1 MDQKELIELQAKY
14 KLTEE
19 EYQQYYH
26 AVNMFFTAGKQSEEK
41 PKLVFVAGQAG
52 AGKSRLIPVANKKL
66 NYNAVVIDYDVI
78 RSMHPKFELASI
90 ENKEDL
96 HLALL
101 PDADRASQEI
111 RDYCRETKLNLI
123 YEGTMR
129 ATEGFLKM
137 AREYKM
143 SGYEIDLEL
152 MSVPK
157 FESYTSTF
165 FRYAMQLESDANP
178 RWYLKVFMILHMII
192 SLLHCKD
199 SRVKDYS
206 SMQLYIKEG
215 NEIQS
220 LFTVFHKCQM
230 KFKLVCLCLIL

>member
-52 AGKSRLIPVANKKL
+52 AGKSRLIPVVNKKL

-78 RSMHPKFELASI
+78 RSMH
-90 ENKEDL
+90 
-96 HLALL
+96 
-101 PDADRASQEI
+101 
-111 RDYCRETKLNLI
+111 
-123 YEGTMR
+123 
-129 ATEGFLKM
+129 
-137 AREYKM
+137 
-143 SGYEIDLEL
+143 
-152 MSVPK
+152 PK